1 MDAVHRTSGVKYE
14 CLLFDMD
21 DTLYPLSLGL
31 NLSCRKNIQEYM
43 LEHLHIEESE
53 VPKMC
58 LDLYKEYGTT
68 MAGLKVLGY
77 EFDNDEFHAYA
88 HGRLPYEKL
97 KPDPVLRNL
106 LLSMPQRKIIFTNA
120 DHAHAVKVLNRLGLE
135 DCFEGII
142 CFETLNPPKQIT
154 YMDVPDDN
162 HVLTDL
168 TESECFS
175 SHSKILCKP
184 SVEAFEAAI
193 RIANVDPKKTIFFDD
208 SIRNVASAKIAGLQ
222 TVMVGNSDLVPGA
235 DHALNSIHNIKEALP
250 EIWEIEEGNQKQKIQ
265 PPAVETMVLA

>member
-1 MDAVHRTSGVKYE
+1 MDTALRTGGVKYE

-31 NLSCRKNIQEYM
+31 NLLCRKNIQDYM
-43 LEHLHIEESE
+43 LEYLHIEKSE

-58 LDLYKEYGTT
+58 LDLYREYGTT

-77 EFDNDEFHAYA
+77 EFDNDEFHAFA

-120 DHAHAVKVLNRLGLE
+120 DHAHAVKALNRLNLE

-142 CFETLNPPKQIT
+142 CFETLNPLKQIT
-154 YMDVPDDN
+154 YTDAPDDN
-162 HVLTDL
+162 HVLTHL
-168 TESECFS
+168 TESGCCN
-175 SHSKILCKP
+175 SHSQILCKP

-208 SIRNVASAKIAGLQ
+208 SARNIASAKIAGLQ
-222 TVMVGNSDLVPGA
+222 TVIVGNSDLVPGA

-265 PPAVETMVLA
+265 HPAVETMVQA